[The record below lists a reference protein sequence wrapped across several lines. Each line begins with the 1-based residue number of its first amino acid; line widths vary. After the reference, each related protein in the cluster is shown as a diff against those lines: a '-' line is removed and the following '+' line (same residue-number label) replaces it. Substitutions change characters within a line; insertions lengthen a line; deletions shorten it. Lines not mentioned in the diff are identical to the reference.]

1 MRKEIGIIGYPLGHT
16 MSPTIHESAFNKLGL
31 DMKFNIWETK
41 PENLEQAIH
50 NLRNNN
56 ILGSCVTLPHKFEV
70 MNFLDELDETAV
82 EMKAVNWI
90 VNDDGKL
97 VGHNTDWEG
106 FTKSLDF
113 INYNIQNKISLILG
127 AGGSA
132 KAVCMSLIKG
142 ESKKININNRTKANS
157 TNLVVNFSKYKNRIH
172 IIEKNNLEDPKFL
185 NDIDII
191 INTTSLG
198 MTGGPNPSISPIN
211 TDIINKNALCY
222 DLVYS
227 PSITPFLS
235 GAKKNNIKYLG
246 GLSMLVFQ
254 AALGFKLTTKL
265 DPPIENM
272 LKSVG
277 IES

>member
-132 KAVCMSLIKG
+132 KAVCMSLLKG
-142 ESKKININNRTKANS
+142 DAKKIYVYNRTKANS
-157 TNLVVNFSKYKNRIH
+157 TNLVENFSKHKSRIH

-185 NDIDII
+185 NEIDMI

>member
-142 ESKKININNRTKANS
+142 ESKKIYIYNRTKANS
-157 TNLVVNFSKYKNRIH
+157 TNLVENFSKYKNRIN

-227 PSITPFLS
+227 PSITPFLN
-235 GAKKNNIKYLG
+235 GAMKNNIKYLG

-265 DPPIENM
+265 DPPIVNM

>member
-142 ESKKININNRTKANS
+142 ESKKIYIYNRTKANS
-157 TNLVVNFSKYKNRIH
+157 TNLVENFSKYKNRIN

-227 PSITPFLS
+227 PSITPFLN
-235 GAKKNNIKYLG
+235 GAMKNNIKYLG

-265 DPPIENM
+265 DPPIANM

>member
-70 MNFLDELDETAV
+70 MNFLDELDKTAV

-142 ESKKININNRTKANS
+142 ESKKIYIYNRTKANS
-157 TNLVVNFSKYKNRIH
+157 TNLVENFSKYKNRIN

-227 PSITPFLS
+227 PSITPFLN
-235 GAKKNNIKYLG
+235 GAMKNNIKYLG

-265 DPPIENM
+265 DPPIANM

>member
-16 MSPTIHESAFNKLGL
+16 MSPTIHESAFIKLGL

-70 MNFLDELDETAV
+70 MNFLDELDKTAV

-142 ESKKININNRTKANS
+142 ESKKIYIYNRTKANS
-157 TNLVVNFSKYKNRIH
+157 TNLVENFSKYKNRIH

-227 PSITPFLS
+227 PSITPFLN
-235 GAKKNNIKYLG
+235 GAMKNNI
-246 GLSMLVFQ
+246 
-254 AALGFKLTTKL
+254 
-265 DPPIENM
+265 
-272 LKSVG
+272 
-277 IES
+277 

>member
-142 ESKKININNRTKANS
+142 ESKKIYIYNRTKANS
-157 TNLVVNFSKYKNRIH
+157 TNLVENFSKYKNRIH

>member
-142 ESKKININNRTKANS
+142 ESKKIYIYNRTKANS
-157 TNLVVNFSKYKNRIH
+157 TNLVENFSKYKNRIN

-227 PSITPFLS
+227 PSITPFLN
-235 GAKKNNIKYLG
+235 GALKNNIKYLG

-265 DPPIENM
+265 DPPIANM

>member
-1 MRKEIGIIGYPLGHT
+1 
-16 MSPTIHESAFNKLGL
+16 
-31 DMKFNIWETK
+31 
-41 PENLEQAIH
+41 
-50 NLRNNN
+50 
-56 ILGSCVTLPHKFEV
+56 
-70 MNFLDELDETAV
+70 
-82 EMKAVNWI
+82 
-90 VNDDGKL
+90 
-97 VGHNTDWEG
+97 
-106 FTKSLDF
+106 
-113 INYNIQNKISLILG
+113 
-127 AGGSA
+127 
-132 KAVCMSLIKG
+132 MSLIKG
-142 ESKKININNRTKANS
+142 ESKKIYIYNRTKANS
-157 TNLVVNFSKYKNRIH
+157 TNLVGNFSKYKNRIH

-198 MTGGPNPSISPIN
+198 MTGGPNPGISPIN

>member
-142 ESKKININNRTKANS
+142 ESKKIYIYNRTKANS
-157 TNLVVNFSKYKNRIH
+157 NNLVENFSKYKNRIN

-227 PSITPFLS
+227 PSITPFLN
-235 GAKKNNIKYLG
+235 GAMKNNIKYLG

-265 DPPIENM
+265 DPPIANM

>member
-70 MNFLDELDETAV
+70 MNFLDELDKTAV

-142 ESKKININNRTKANS
+142 ESKKIYIYNRTKANS
-157 TNLVVNFSKYKNRIH
+157 TNLVENFSKYKNRIH

-227 PSITPFLS
+227 PSITPFLN
-235 GAKKNNIKYLG
+235 GAMKNNIKYLG

-265 DPPIENM
+265 DPPIANM

>member
-142 ESKKININNRTKANS
+142 ESKKIYIYNRTKANS
-157 TNLVVNFSKYKNRIH
+157 TNLVENFSKYKNRIH

-227 PSITPFLS
+227 PSITPFLN
-235 GAKKNNIKYLG
+235 GAMKNNIKYLG

-265 DPPIENM
+265 DPPIANM

>member
-56 ILGSCVTLPHKFEV
+56 ILGSCVTLPHKFQV

-142 ESKKININNRTKANS
+142 ESKKIYIYNRTKANS
-157 TNLVVNFSKYKNRIH
+157 TNLVENFSKYKNRIH

-227 PSITPFLS
+227 PSITPFLN
-235 GAKKNNIKYLG
+235 GAMKNNIKYLG

-265 DPPIENM
+265 DPPIANM

>member
-1 MRKEIGIIGYPLGHT
+1 MKKEIGIIGYPLGHT

-41 PENLEQAIH
+41 PENLEQAIN

-142 ESKKININNRTKANS
+142 ESKKIYIYNRTKANS
-157 TNLVVNFSKYKNRIH
+157 TNLVENFSKYKNRIN

>member
-142 ESKKININNRTKANS
+142 KSKKIYIYNRTKANS
-157 TNLVVNFSKYKNRIH
+157 TNLVENFSKYKNRIN

-227 PSITPFLS
+227 PSITPFLN
-235 GAKKNNIKYLG
+235 GAMKNNIKYLG

-265 DPPIENM
+265 DPPIANM

>member
-41 PENLEQAIH
+41 PENLEQVIH

-142 ESKKININNRTKANS
+142 ESKKIYIYNRTKANS
-157 TNLVVNFSKYKNRIH
+157 TNLVENFSKYKNRIH

-227 PSITPFLS
+227 PSITPFLN
-235 GAKKNNIKYLG
+235 GAMKNNIKYLG

-265 DPPIENM
+265 DPPIANM

>member
-1 MRKEIGIIGYPLGHT
+1 MKKEIGIIGYPLGHT
-16 MSPTIHESAFNKLGL
+16 MSPTIHESAFNKLDL

-41 PENLEQAIH
+41 PENLEQAIN

-56 ILGSCVTLPHKFEV
+56 ILGSCVTLPHKFKV
-70 MNFLDELDETAV
+70 INFLDELDETAV

-90 VNDDGKL
+90 VNNDGKL
-97 VGHNTDWEG
+97 VGYNTDWEG

-132 KAVCMSLIKG
+132 KAVCMSLLKG
-142 ESKKININNRTKANS
+142 DAKKIYVYNRTKANS
-157 TNLVVNFSKYKNRIH
+157 TNLVENFSKHKSRIH

-185 NDIDII
+185 NDIDMI

>member
-50 NLRNNN
+50 KLRNNN

-142 ESKKININNRTKANS
+142 ESKKIYIYNRTKANS
-157 TNLVVNFSKYKNRIH
+157 TNLVGNFSKYKNRIH

-185 NDIDII
+185 NDIDMI

>member
-41 PENLEQAIH
+41 PENLEQVIH

-142 ESKKININNRTKANS
+142 ESKKIYIYNRTKANS
-157 TNLVVNFSKYKNRIH
+157 TNLVENFSKYKNRIN

-185 NDIDII
+185 NHIDII

-227 PSITPFLS
+227 PSITPFLN
-235 GAKKNNIKYLG
+235 GAMKNNIKYLG

-265 DPPIENM
+265 DPPIANM

>member
-50 NLRNNN
+50 KLRNNN

-142 ESKKININNRTKANS
+142 ESKKIYIYNRTKANS
-157 TNLVVNFSKYKNRIH
+157 TNLVGNFSKYKNRIH

>member
-132 KAVCMSLIKG
+132 KAVCMSLLKG
-142 ESKKININNRTKANS
+142 DAKKIYVYNRTKANS
-157 TNLVVNFSKYKNRIH
+157 TNLVENFSKHKSRIH

-185 NDIDII
+185 NDIDMI

-227 PSITPFLS
+227 PSITPFLN
-235 GAKKNNIKYLG
+235 GAMKNNIKYLG

-265 DPPIENM
+265 DPPIANM
-272 LKSVG
+272 LKSGG

>member
-41 PENLEQAIH
+41 PENLEQVIH

-142 ESKKININNRTKANS
+142 ESKKIYIYNRTKANS
-157 TNLVVNFSKYKNRIH
+157 TNLVENFSKYKNRIH

-227 PSITPFLS
+227 PSITPFLN
-235 GAKKNNIKYLG
+235 GTMKNNIKYLG

-265 DPPIENM
+265 DPPIANM

>member
-142 ESKKININNRTKANS
+142 ESKKIYIYNRTKANS
-157 TNLVVNFSKYKNRIH
+157 NNLVENFSNYKNRIN

-227 PSITPFLS
+227 PSITPFLN
-235 GAKKNNIKYLG
+235 GAMKNNIKYLG

-265 DPPIENM
+265 DPPIANM

>member
-142 ESKKININNRTKANS
+142 ESKKIYIYNRTKANS
-157 TNLVVNFSKYKNRIH
+157 TNLVENFSKYKNRIH

-227 PSITPFLS
+227 PSITPFLN
-235 GAKKNNIKYLG
+235 GAMKNNIKYLG

>member
-142 ESKKININNRTKANS
+142 ESKKIYIYNRTKANS
-157 TNLVVNFSKYKNRIH
+157 TNLVENFSKYKNRIN

-265 DPPIENM
+265 DPPIANM

>member
-1 MRKEIGIIGYPLGHT
+1 
-16 MSPTIHESAFNKLGL
+16 
-31 DMKFNIWETK
+31 
-41 PENLEQAIH
+41 
-50 NLRNNN
+50 
-56 ILGSCVTLPHKFEV
+56 
-70 MNFLDELDETAV
+70 
-82 EMKAVNWI
+82 
-90 VNDDGKL
+90 
-97 VGHNTDWEG
+97 
-106 FTKSLDF
+106 
-113 INYNIQNKISLILG
+113 
-127 AGGSA
+127 
-132 KAVCMSLIKG
+132 
-142 ESKKININNRTKANS
+142 
-157 TNLVVNFSKYKNRIH
+157 
-172 IIEKNNLEDPKFL
+172 
-185 NDIDII
+185 
-191 INTTSLG
+191 

>member
-132 KAVCMSLIKG
+132 KAVCMSLLKG
-142 ESKKININNRTKANS
+142 DAKKIYVYNRTKANS
-157 TNLVVNFSKYKNRIH
+157 TNLVENFSKHKSRIH

-185 NDIDII
+185 NDIDMI

-227 PSITPFLS
+227 PSITPFLN
-235 GAKKNNIKYLG
+235 GAMKNNIKYLG

-265 DPPIENM
+265 DPPIANM

>member
-132 KAVCMSLIKG
+132 KAVCMSLLKG
-142 ESKKININNRTKANS
+142 DAKKIYVYNRTKANS
-157 TNLVVNFSKYKNRIH
+157 TNLVENFSKHKSRIH

-185 NDIDII
+185 TNIDMI

>member
-16 MSPTIHESAFNKLGL
+16 LSPTIHESAFNKLGL

-142 ESKKININNRTKANS
+142 ESKKIYIYNRTKANS
-157 TNLVVNFSKYKNRIH
+157 TNLVENFSKYKNRIH

-227 PSITPFLS
+227 PSITPFLN
-235 GAKKNNIKYLG
+235 GAMKNNIKYLG

-265 DPPIENM
+265 DPPIANM

>member
-142 ESKKININNRTKANS
+142 ESKKIYIYNRTKANS
-157 TNLVVNFSKYKNRIH
+157 TNLVENFSKYKKRIH

-227 PSITPFLS
+227 PSITPFLN
-235 GAKKNNIKYLG
+235 GAMKNNIKYLG

-265 DPPIENM
+265 DPPIANM

>member
-142 ESKKININNRTKANS
+142 ESKKIYIYNRTKANS
-157 TNLVVNFSKYKNRIH
+157 TNLVGNFSKYKNRIH

>member
-97 VGHNTDWEG
+97 VSHNTDWEG

-142 ESKKININNRTKANS
+142 ESKKIYIYNRTKANS
-157 TNLVVNFSKYKNRIH
+157 TNLVENFSKYKNRIH

-227 PSITPFLS
+227 PSITPFLN
-235 GAKKNNIKYLG
+235 GAMKNNIKYLG

-265 DPPIENM
+265 DPPIANM

>member
-142 ESKKININNRTKANS
+142 ESKKIYIYNRTKANS
-157 TNLVVNFSKYKNRIH
+157 TNLVENFSKYKNRIN

-185 NDIDII
+185 NHIDII

-227 PSITPFLS
+227 PSITPFLN
-235 GAKKNNIKYLG
+235 GAMKNNIKYLG

-265 DPPIENM
+265 DPPIANM

>member
-1 MRKEIGIIGYPLGHT
+1 MKKEIGIIGYPLGHT
-16 MSPTIHESAFNKLGL
+16 MSPTIHESAFNKLEL

-41 PENLEQAIH
+41 PENLEQAIN

-56 ILGSCVTLPHKFEV
+56 ILGSCVTLPHKFKV
-70 MNFLDELDETAV
+70 INFLDELDETAV

-90 VNDDGKL
+90 VNNDGKL
-97 VGHNTDWEG
+97 VGYNTDWEG

-132 KAVCMSLIKG
+132 KAVCMSLLKG
-142 ESKKININNRTKANS
+142 DAKKIYVYNRTKANS
-157 TNLVVNFSKYKNRIH
+157 TNLVENFSKHKSRIH
-172 IIEKNNLEDPKFL
+172 IIEKNNLEDPKLL
-185 NDIDII
+185 NDIDMI

-198 MTGGPNPSISPIN
+198 MTCGPNPSISPIN

>member
-142 ESKKININNRTKANS
+142 ESKKIYIYNRTKANS
-157 TNLVVNFSKYKNRIH
+157 TNLVGNFSKYKNRIH

-211 TDIINKNALCY
+211 TDIINKNAVCY

-227 PSITPFLS
+227 PSITPFLN
-235 GAKKNNIKYLG
+235 GAMKNNIKYLG

-265 DPPIENM
+265 DPPIANM

>member
-31 DMKFNIWETK
+31 DMEFNIWETK

-142 ESKKININNRTKANS
+142 ESKKIYIYNRTKANS
-157 TNLVVNFSKYKNRIH
+157 TNLVENFSKYKNRIN

-227 PSITPFLS
+227 PSITPFLN
-235 GAKKNNIKYLG
+235 GAMKNNIKYLG

-265 DPPIENM
+265 DPPIANM

>member
-106 FTKSLDF
+106 FTKRLDF

-142 ESKKININNRTKANS
+142 DAKKIYVYNRTKANS
-157 TNLVVNFSKYKNRIH
+157 TNLVENFSKHKSRIH

-185 NDIDII
+185 TNIDMI

-227 PSITPFLS
+227 PSITPFLN
-235 GAKKNNIKYLG
+235 GAMKNNIKYLG

-265 DPPIENM
+265 DPPIANM